1 MKEDTTKGVTL
12 GELLRQQR
20 EAAAIPVRRLAKM
33 AGISGPYLSQIERGL
48 RYPSDAVLVALAKN
62 LDTSA
67 DVLRARTST
76 RQRSAAAEAGG
87 TLGEIAADPKLT
99 PAQRSAL
106 IDMYSAFVRGNDLA
120 KGTDPEECDDDAP
133 VWEDEE

>member
-1 MKEDTTKGVTL
+1 MEEHAPKGVTL

-87 TLGEIAADPKLT
+87 TLAEIASDPRLT

-106 IDMYSAFVRGNDLA
+106 IDMYSAFVRGNDSA
-120 KGTDPEECDDDAP
+120 KANAPAEVGDSATDWDDD
-133 VWEDEE
+133 E